1 MPKDFPPKL
10 EAALA
15 ERVDWINLVTQ
26 LAADDNWQAVES
38 AVDELDD
45 EHLRSL
51 IYVLVLARGSDLRR
65 ARDATAYD
73 RFDLLGDRRPSVSMN

>member
-1 MPKDFPPKL
+1 VPKDLPPKL

-15 ERVDWINLVTQ
+15 ERVDWINRVTE
-26 LAADDNWQAVES
+26 LAADDDWQAVQR

-45 EHLRSL
+45 ETMRSL

-65 ARDATAYD
+65 ARDATAYE
-73 RFDLLGDRRPSVSMN
+73 RFDLLGDRRSVSVN